1 MDGPKALGLPKMSE
15 KLFDLFPNIEANMA
29 GIAGNLA
36 SIGTNAVDIQT
47 NADNI
52 LTNADNILTN
62 DDDIQALER
71 MGSGSVWFD
80 AFRYMHFINISHQRL
95 S

>member
-1 MDGPKALGLPKMSE
+1 MIKSILVFIGILSLTPIQSRKIPGLNK
-15 KLFDLFPNIEANMA
+15 

-36 SIGTNAVDIQT
+36 SIDS
-47 NADNI
+47 NI
-52 LTNADNILTN
+52 VGIKSNADNILTN